1 MKTFSARC
9 ALFALTASLTRAANY
24 KSPWTAGSLTNG
36 DKSLTAAGYTDWSLE
51 GEGETQKMKQEL
63 VQTLTWGEEA
73 DELEMGEMVQV
84 YIIQPNAEG
93 TAISCFLSYIWMIPS
108 GSYSFPN
115 YHYLNRSTST
125 IPDIPQDMDVKEWLY
140 TS

>member
-1 MKTFSARC
+1 MKSFSARC

-36 DKSLTAAGYTDWSLE
+36 AKSLTAAGYTDWSLE

-73 DELEMGEMVQV
+73 DELEVGEMVQV
-84 YIIQPNAEG
+84 YNIQPNAEG
-93 TAISCFLSYIWMIPS
+93 TAISCSIWHVYKLQD
-108 GSYSFPN
+108 GSYTFAN
-115 YHYLNRSTST
+115 FIYLNRSTST
-125 IPDIPQDMDVKEWLY
+125 IPDIPQDTDVVAWLDA
-140 TS
+140 S